1 LFSCRNPTAG
11 GFNDVV
17 NEDLQLL
24 REYSAEG
31 SETAFSELVGRYTA
45 LVYSTALR
53 RLHGRNDLAADVSQ
67 KVFVDL
73 ARKASRIP
81 SGTVLAGWLHRH
93 TGYIASNTLR
103 SETRRNDRE
112 RQAHHFTESTHSG
125 TSLLERLGSELDT
138 ALDELNESD
147 RDALVLRYLKQM
159 DLKRV
164 GAVLDLSEDAAQ
176 KRVSRATEKLR
187 LIFSRRGHTVSLVVL
202 GILLTEAG
210 LGTAPHA
217 LAAGILAAVAAAGVT
232 HAAAA
237 SMGLSAFF
245 MKTSN
250 LVLLAGLA
258 LVVATP
264 LILQRHEIERLS
276 AENKSLTTEAQRFHQ
291 ERDKLSSSNERLRDG
306 TEAARASRAELMRL
320 RGELARARAELPQA
334 KHAASNGPKAT
345 ASTSA
350 AETVDT
356 QPGDGF
362 KAGLRATIPAG
373 GTLLTGGWI
382 TSSGHRAILLV
393 KPSTEGR
400 DINQEQVLVESRIY
414 EGSEELLTRLG
425 YSGFFL
431 NGSELRHT
439 TLSAEETI
447 ELIKSLEV
455 DGELTT
461 VSTPRVITA
470 GGIAAS
476 IAFGNGNYRTLQF
489 DMTPHVVSQGAV
501 DLQLQVKCSPSV
513 PAERDAA
520 TAPADSTVKTP
531 KP

>member
-1 LFSCRNPTAG
+1 M
-11 GFNDVV
+11 V

-31 SETAFSELVGRYTA
+31 SETAFRELVGRYTA

-67 KVFVDL
+67 QVFVDL

-103 SETRRNDRE
+103 SETRRSDRE

-125 TSLLERLGSELDT
+125 TSLLEQLGSELDS
-138 ALDELNESD
+138 ALDELNEAD

-217 LAAGILAAVAAAGVT
+217 LAAGIVAAVAAAGVT
-232 HAAAA
+232 QPAAA

-250 LVLLAGLA
+250 VVLLAGLA
-258 LVVATP
+258 LVVAAP

-276 AENKSLTTEAQRFHQ
+276 AENKSLSSEAQRFHQ

-320 RGELARARAELPQA
+320 RGELARARAELAQA
-334 KHAASNGPKAT
+334 KHAAGNGPKGT
-345 ASTSA
+345 ASTPA
-350 AETVDT
+350 AESADT

-382 TSSGHRAILLV
+382 TSPGHRAILLV
-393 KPSTEGR
+393 KPSPEGR
-400 DINQEQVLVESRIY
+400 DPAQEQVLVESRIY

-431 NGSELRHT
+431 AGSEMRHT
-439 TLSAEETI
+439 TLSAEETT

-476 IAFGNGNYRTLQF
+476 IAFGNGNDRTLQF

-501 DLQLQVKCSPSV
+501 DLQLQVKSSPAV

-520 TAPADSTVKTP
+520 AVPADPTVKAP